1 MTLKTVRLGVVGLG
15 AVAQLVYV
23 PILTRR
29 TDLFQVVAVAELSPT
44 LRQVVG
50 ESLNV
55 PPESQF
61 EGVDQL
67 LAAGNVDAVMVL
79 TSGSHGSTVKAVTDA
94 GLPVFVE
101 KPMGWTLAEL
111 DGLAGREAL
120 VQVGYMKRF
129 DPALQRLEQALASDA
144 PKVRSVEVVV
154 LHPSTERQVAYWRGG
169 LVAPHDV
176 PSEVRERLAGE
187 GRMLVGA
194 ALGPAAER
202 IGDIYWDVLLGS
214 IIHDL
219 AVLRA
224 VVGDPVRVDWA
235 TIWPSD
241 WTMDRL
247 SFAAECQLAGDARL
261 SIRWHYAPDYPEY
274 REEVQIHTEEGS
286 YRLTFPCP
294 YILNMDTRL
303 EITKAAGDGAT
314 TTVFGSHAG
323 SFERQ
328 LESFHRVAGAGEKP
342 KIGLEEAR
350 ADILTCQRLARA
362 LASSLGLQIGGEAA
376 GTPADVEE
384 ARA

>member
-1 MTLKTVRLGVVGLG
+1 LKIVRLGVIGLG

-29 TDLFQVVAVAELSPT
+29 TDLFQVVAVADLSPT

-50 ESLNV
+50 ERLDV
-55 PPESQF
+55 PAENRF

-111 DGLAGREAL
+111 DRLAGREAL

-129 DPALQRLEQALASDA
+129 DPALQRLEQILAADA
-144 PKVRSVEVVV
+144 PTVRSVEVVV

-169 LVAPHDV
+169 LVAAHDV
-176 PSEVRERLAGE
+176 PSEVRERFAVE
-187 GRMLVGA
+187 GRLLVGA
-194 ALGPAAER
+194 ALGQAAER

-235 TIWPSD
+235 TVWPSD
-241 WTMDRL
+241 WTTDRL
-247 SFAAECQLAGDARL
+247 SFAAECQLPGDARL

-274 REEVQIHTEEGS
+274 REEVQIHAEEAS

-294 YILNMDTRL
+294 YILNLDTRL
-303 EITKAAGDGAT
+303 EVTKAAGDGAT
-314 TTVFGSHAG
+314 TTVFGSPAE
-323 SFERQ
+323 SFEQQ
-328 LESFHRVAGAGEKP
+328 LESFHRTVAASEKP
-342 KIGLEEAR
+342 AIGLEEAR

-362 LASSLGLQIGGEAA
+362 LATSLGLQIGGEAA
-376 GTPADVEE
+376 AVPAVEE